1 MNCPK
6 CQNRGFEPTADVK
19 RPLVNLG
26 GKQHYDNF
34 DLRRYACLQCG
45 AAFITKE
52 VYFRDVEV
60 KKSQM
65 ELQLE
70 VKMKNEK

>member
-26 GKQHYDNF
+26 GKQHYEKF

-45 AAFITKE
+45 HVFITKE
-52 VYFRDVEV
+52 TFFRDVEV
-60 KKSQM
+60 KKPQM
-65 ELQLE
+65 ELSFE
-70 VKMKNEK
+70 RKNGD